1 MSYFDNNPVLINIVI
16 FLEWISFKKSKY
28 IFFNLFIFI
37 LKIKF
42 LNLKNN
48 FVFILL
54 DKIKMNVVRI

>member
-16 FLEWISFKKSKY
+16 SLEWISFKKSKY

-48 FVFILL
+48 FVFIFL
-54 DKIKMNVVRI
+54 DKIKMNIVRT

>member
-54 DKIKMNVVRI
+54 DKIKMNVVHI

>member
-16 FLEWISFKKSKY
+16 SLEWISFKKSKY

-54 DKIKMNVVRI
+54 DKIKMNVVRT